1 MNNRFLRSAVLIYIA
16 LFLIACQP
24 IQSPSTISQP
34 ASTLTTYIDEHGL
47 FAVEVP
53 TDWVALG
60 YLFDDAP
67 FPHVG
72 VGSHQEIIDLSMAE
86 QLLPEDQIGV
96 ALMLVPRDLFAEAGI
111 TAETPLAEVA
121 SLLLMA
127 MSGDAELMAGLIGDA
142 AAEPVTLANGAP
154 VVRLAFDGVTEAY
167 EMTLADLGDGLLL
180 FASRIQALDHH
191 NAALEAQ
198 VDAVVDSF
206 ALTASAEE
214 VMGFIMAQMGA
225 MEMPGGA
232 APTVTFTATEYA
244 YEGPESIPAG
254 LTRLELVNAGE
265 KEHMLWAVKLDEGK
279 GFEDLMGVFA
289 AFETEPAFP
298 EWMAWYGGVTAGPGN
313 SAAYT
318 VDLTPGSYTI
328 FSFSQDENG
337 EPDAAKGM
345 VATLTVTESADTAAA
360 PPVADLRMELVDFSF
375 IIEGEP
381 AAGPQIV
388 EIANTGMEP
397 HEVVLLNLAEGASI
411 QDVMTFMMAGE
422 NAEGAPP
429 FEFSGGAGPMEAGMT
444 AWYEADLPSGE
455 YGIICFLPSPA
466 NEGAPHFM
474 LGMVQQVS
482 VP

>member
-24 IQSPSTISQP
+24 IQPPSTISQP
-34 ASTLTTYIDEHGL
+34 TSALNTYADEHG
-47 FAVEVP
+47 FFTVEYP

-72 VGSHQEIIDLSMAE
+72 IGSNQEIIDLSTAE
-86 QLLPEDQIGV
+86 QRLPEDQIGA
-96 ALMLVPRDLFAEAGI
+96 ALMVIPRVLFAEAGI
-111 TAETPLAEVA
+111 AAETPLADA
-121 SLLLMA
+121 ATLLLMA
-127 MSGDAELMAGLIGDA
+127 MSDDAELMAGLIGGA

-154 VVRLAFDGVTEAY
+154 AVRLAFDGLTEAY

-198 VDAVVDSF
+198 VDTVVDSF
-206 ALTASAEE
+206 ALTTSAEQ
-214 VMGFIMAQMGA
+214 VLGFIMAQMSA
-225 MEMPGGA
+225 TEAPTGA
-232 APTVTFTATEYA
+232 APTVTFTAANYVYA
-244 YEGPESIPAG
+244 GPESIPAG
-254 LTRLELVNAGE
+254 LTRIELVNAGE

-279 GFEDLMGVFA
+279 SFDDLMGVFA
-289 AFETEPAFP
+289 TFETEPAFP

-313 SAAYT
+313 RAAYT
-318 VDLTPGSYTI
+318 IDLTPGSYTL
-328 FSFSQDENG
+328 FSFSEDENG

-345 VATLTVTESADTAAA
+345 VTTLTVTEGVDTAA
-360 PPVADLRMELVDFSF
+360 PPVAALRMELVDFSF

-381 AAGPQIV
+381 AAGQQIV
-388 EIANTGMEP
+388 EIANTGLEP
-397 HEVVLLNLAEGASI
+397 HEVVLLRLAEGASMS
-411 QDVMTFMMAGE
+411 DVMAFMMAGK

-444 AWYEADLPSGE
+444 AWYEADLSSGE
-455 YGIICFLPSPA
+455 YGIICFLPSPV